1 MIEILFEHLQ
11 TTRLIPSGARV
22 IVACS
27 GGADS
32 MALADLLL
40 RFDFEIYIA
49 HANFQLRGEDSEADE
64 ALVRAFAEERG
75 VPVRIRRFHAEET
88 ARERGNGLQ
97 EAARTL
103 RYEWFDELAEELSA
117 DCIATAHHRDDQIE
131 TYLWHMLRGSSW
143 SGFTGIHSQNGNIV
157 RPLLFA
163 SKEDLLDH
171 CKLHDVP
178 YREDLSNADPKYARN
193 RIRHELI
200 PLLQSIRPGFE
211 KNILRQMEAFE
222 EIDYVLTEF
231 LSSLTPQMIELRSDG
246 LAIDTNELRQLPFQ
260 RLVLLRVARDYGFP
274 ARRVNEIVDLID
286 APPGKV
292 LYSKS
297 HRIIRERNLL
307 LITPKADLPPEP
319 VLIFEETE
327 EVHSPAHLLVSRMN
341 VDEVTLDDD
350 PEVAC
355 FDFDALEFPLTVRL
369 WQHGDRMRPIGLEGS
384 QKLSDIYTQ
393 AKLGTLEKEQATVI
407 TSGEKI
413 IWAVGLK
420 MADFAKV
427 TADTKRILEIRML
440 DD

>member
-11 TTRLIPSGARV
+11 TTQLIPSGSRV

-40 RFDFEIYIA
+40 RFDYDIHLA

-64 ALVRAFAEERG
+64 ALVREFAEERG
-75 VPVRIRRFHAEET
+75 VSVRIRRFHAEET

-103 RYEWFDELAEELSA
+103 RYEWFEELAAEIGA

-143 SGFTGIHSQNGNIV
+143 SGFTGIDSQNGNVV

-163 SKEDLLDH
+163 SKADLLDH
-171 CKLHDVP
+171 CRIHDVP
-178 YREDLSNADPKYARN
+178 YREDASNSDPKYSRN

-222 EIDYVLTEF
+222 EIDFVLTEF

-246 LAIDTNELRQLPFQ
+246 LAIDTNELRHLPFQ

-327 EVHSPAHLLVSRMN
+327 EVHSPAHLLVRRMN
-341 VDEVTLDDD
+341 ADEVTIDDD

-355 FDFDALEFPLTVRL
+355 FDLDQLEFPLMVRL
-369 WQHGDRMRPIGLEGS
+369 WQHGDRMRPIGLKGS

-393 AKLGTLEKEQATVI
+393 AKLGTLDKEQATVV

-427 TADTKRILEIRML
+427 TDQTRRILELRML